1 MEVKGH
7 DARASGPCPSAA
19 VIYEKFPDIYR
30 DATQFSGIF
39 PEIPGWLVVGRYV
52 F

>member
-19 VIYEKFPDIYR
+19 VIYEKFPDTGMQPNFPVYSRKFR
-30 DATQFSGIF
+30 D
-39 PEIPGWLVVGRYV
+39 GW
-52 F
+52 